1 MFCEQDI
8 KDCKFVSVHAKKA
21 HGGEKVWFRPFLA
34 SELDRGEW
42 STSHLGRFTPGS
54 YWIGGWVGPG
64 DALGGCGQ
72 EKPRCWD
79 SKPGPSSP

>member
-54 YWIGGWVGPG
+54 Y
-64 DALGGCGQ
+64 
-72 EKPRCWD
+72 
-79 SKPGPSSP
+79 

>member
-8 KDCKFVSVHAKKA
+8 KDCKFVSVRAKKA
-21 HGGEKVWFRPFLA
+21 HGGEKVRFRPFLA

-54 YWIGGWVGPG
+54 Y
-64 DALGGCGQ
+64 
-72 EKPRCWD
+72 
-79 SKPGPSSP
+79 